1 MGARTGSQFLDG
13 LRRTKR
19 EIWVDGERIEDVT
32 SHPKLRGGAESLA
45 AIFDRQHAYAADC
58 LFAHPDTGHPTNVSH
73 MIPRS
78 RDELWHRH
86 AGLVRLSE
94 GSMGI
99 MGRTPDYMN
108 MKFAAF
114 ASAPGVWAGPDG
126 RNERGAQNLVNFQRY
141 LADADIS
148 LTHTIIQPTTDKRT
162 DAKVIGN
169 KVTVRKV
176 GETREG
182 IVVRGARV
190 LATLAPFADEQ
201 TVYPGQPIPAGATE
215 YAVAFAIPL
224 DTPGLKFLCR
234 DSVSA
239 PDADPF
245 DKPLSSR
252 FDEQDAF
259 CIFDDVVVPWDRL
272 FIDGDVEIYN
282 SMRQTGYAINMTTQ
296 STIRALTKLEFAYG
310 LAARMAELIGDYS
323 PATTEMLGEMA
334 CYVRMT
340 ANALELSLEQAW
352 QREDGVWF
360 PNGAALEPMR
370 AMLAVWMPRVAE
382 IITLIGS
389 HNLLTTPSKAQLDD
403 PKLRPLIDEMLHGAD
418 GATADERAAVFRLAW
433 DFVGSSLG
441 GRGFLYE
448 RFYLT
453 SAARNKQML
462 HSRFFDRTRSK
473 SLLND
478 MLSRTKACVG

>member
-19 EIWVDGERIEDVT
+19 EIWVDGEKINDVT

-162 DAKVIGN
+162 DARIIGN
-169 KVTVRKV
+169 RVTVRKV

-389 HNLLTTPSKAQLDD
+389 HNLLTTPSRAQLED
-403 PKLRPLIDEMLHGAD
+403 PRLRPLIDEMLHGAD

-462 HSRFFDRTRSK
+462 HSRFFDRTRSQ
-473 SLLND
+473 SLLDD
-478 MLSRTKACVG
+478 MLSRTKACVE

>member
-19 EIWVDGERIEDVT
+19 EIWVDGEKINDVT

-389 HNLLTTPSKAQLDD
+389 HNLLTTPSRAQLED
-403 PKLRPLIDEMLHGAD
+403 PRLRPLIDEMLHGAD

-478 MLSRTKACVG
+478 MLSRANA